1 MTNVDP
7 TRSRPRSTAADDEGL
22 DDVAAGRSV
31 ACDACLAGR
40 GECDFHRGWADGWEA
55 CAAFVA
61 HQVQHADD
69 AALDGGV
76 L

>member
-31 ACDACLAGR
+31 ACLAGR
-40 GECDFHRGWADGWEA
+40 GECDFHRGWADGWDA
-55 CAAFVA
+55 RAAFVA